1 MDRVGR
7 QSLAPGGPGYPV
19 QSTRAVARSGP
30 LFESPLWI
38 PHVTLAEGLSEEERA
53 TARDALLPSFTPI
66 EATADRLEL
75 VRFPPTHVEWGAA
88 LSDASLKAII

>member
-1 MDRVGR
+1 
-7 QSLAPGGPGYPV
+7 
-19 QSTRAVARSGP
+19 
-30 LFESPLWI
+30 
-38 PHVTLAEGLSEEERA
+38 LSEEERA